1 MNGYDGSLLNG
12 LLINPQFKTFF
23 HGSNAGIWAGIVS
36 SMYQIGGVVA
46 LPFVGP
52 AIDTW
57 GRRWGMFIGSVII
70 LLGTVISGTTF
81 KDASVGQFMGGR
93 FILGRSFTRGVCVRN
108 TNSYQD
114 LVSPSPPLL
123 DPSTLSKCLTLHTE
137 VKSPPTATL
146 SGSPEVSSQQVLSEV
161 LSTSAET
168 RLGSCPPG
176 FNACVQESSVS
187 SFGSFLSHLDGF
199 TSTTSKI
206 QPSQLLP
213 NGMDKATLRVHG

>member
-52 AIDTW
+52 AIDSW

-93 FILGRSFTRGVCVRN
+93 FILGRS
-108 TNSYQD
+108 
-114 LVSPSPPLL
+114 L
-123 DPSTLSKCLTLHTE
+123 
-137 VKSPPTATL
+137 
-146 SGSPEVSSQQVLSEV
+146 
-161 LSTSAET
+161 
-168 RLGSCPPG
+168 
-176 FNACVQESSVS
+176 VQE
-187 SFGSFLSHLDGF
+187 
-199 TSTTSKI
+199 
-206 QPSQLLP
+206 
-213 NGMDKATLRVHG
+213 RVCQKH

>member
-70 LLGTVISGTTF
+70 LLGTIISGTTF

-93 FILGRSFTRGVCVRN
+93 FILGKSVGSRHQH
-108 TNSYQD
+108 QD
-114 LVSPSPPLL
+114 
-123 DPSTLSKCLTLHTE
+123 
-137 VKSPPTATL
+137 
-146 SGSPEVSSQQVLSEV
+146 
-161 LSTSAET
+161 
-168 RLGSCPPG
+168 
-176 FNACVQESSVS
+176 
-187 SFGSFLSHLDGF
+187 
-199 TSTTSKI
+199 
-206 QPSQLLP
+206 
-213 NGMDKATLRVHG
+213 